1 LSPRL
6 SSRQPMEAAAS
17 PLPKEDTT
25 PPVTKMY
32 FADIGS
38 SLELLLKDCAG
49 WGAQSIMPENYW
61 DGNVEKMGSC
71 QCQLPVA
78 RKTKSPN
85 RLAIC

>member
-1 LSPRL
+1 
-6 SSRQPMEAAAS
+6 
-17 PLPKEDTT
+17 
-25 PPVTKMY
+25 MY

-38 SLELLLKDCAG
+38 SLELSLKVCAG

-85 RLAIC
+85 RLAYADSAAFICIQLLERSLKAR